1 MKQRDKLRQ
10 QVHPIYNDPE
20 KLAKGIKELERRLTT
35 ESLDRATENKIVKE
49 IEQVKQ
55 SKPVFAKM
63 DELSKKIESKKEE
76 KSAAGG
82 DLPELKKVIKNI
94 KAEIDKIKQKEQIY
108 VDDKS
113 SFSTK
118 IVTLKKKLDDAYSA
132 IRLLRGD
139 KNVAKEDFYSQM
151 IEFEKQ

>member
-35 ESLDRATENKIVKE
+35 ESLDRATELKIVKE

-63 DELSKKIESKKEE
+63 DELSKKIESKK
-76 KSAAGG
+76 
-82 DLPELKKVIKNI
+82 
-94 KAEIDKIKQKEQIY
+94 
-108 VDDKS
+108 
-113 SFSTK
+113 
-118 IVTLKKKLDDAYSA
+118 
-132 IRLLRGD
+132 
-139 KNVAKEDFYSQM
+139 
-151 IEFEKQ
+151 